1 MSTEKRKKILI
12 KSLYI
17 IVPTVF
23 TVLLLNYLIMPLYV
37 SLFVSEVR
45 VPKVTGMNAVQA
57 SNLLEEYELEPIIA
71 DTSNDENKAVGEI
84 INQRPAADKVVKSG
98 RRVYLVV
105 NAGPPRVMVPN
116 LYKKS
121 YADAA
126 FELKG
131 IGLELRVLTYK
142 ESDEKT
148 GNLVL
153 EQNPASGTKITKG
166 GYVSVVLSKDK
177 KEEEDSLLIEMP
189 NLVGLTLNA
198 AKKILRN
205 NSLSFGSLI
214 FRKSNSATP
223 NTVIEQNPLPGKKV
237 KKWSPVRLTITK
249 DDDSGIKEET
259 PEENPQ

>member
-1 MSTEKRKKILI
+1 MSPEKRKQLLT

-17 IVPTVF
+17 IVPAVF
-23 TVLLLNYLIMPLYV
+23 AVLLLNYLIMPLYV

-45 VPKVTGMNAVQA
+45 VPKVTGMTSDQA
-57 SNLLEEYELEPIIA
+57 STLLEDYDLEPVIA
-71 DTSNDENKAVGEI
+71 DTANDENKALGEI
-84 INQRPAADKVVKSG
+84 ISQRPAADKVVKSG

-105 NAGPPRVMVPN
+105 NAGPPTVFVPN

-121 YADAA
+121 YADAV

-131 IGLELRVLTYK
+131 IGLELRVASYR
-142 ESDEKT
+142 ESDEKK

-166 GYVSVVLSKDK
+166 GFISVVLSKDK
-177 KEEEDSLLIEMP
+177 QEEEDSLLIEMP

-198 AKKILRN
+198 AKQTLRDY
-205 NSLSFGSLI
+205 SLSFGSLI
-214 FRKSNSATP
+214 FRKSNTATP

-249 DDDSGIKEET
+249 DDDSGVKD
-259 PEENPQ
+259 ENPGDNNQ